1 MAIIVSSSARSM
13 PFILAI
19 TNHVY
24 RRQVVSA
31 LKTTAAAARRRH
43 TTFAMLLAFVTL
55 LLVLATRP
63 AQCHQ
68 QQSYDVVRNFHAAA
82 DGKTDDAKVNAKKN
96 ALLLASTSTPS
107 IPAFLLGL
115 VTIVAAK
122 TRRSWRHGRRR
133 AATRPGQSWS
143 SREDGRSC

>member
-1 MAIIVSSSARSM
+1 MAIIVSSSARSTL
-13 PFILAI
+13 FILSSI

-82 DGKTDDAKVNAKKN
+82 DGKTDDAKVNANGRKKKEKASI
-96 ALLLASTSTPS
+96 ALLLPH
-107 IPAFLLGL
+107 PFLLGF
-115 VTIVAAK
+115 
-122 TRRSWRHGRRR
+122 
-133 AATRPGQSWS
+133 
-143 SREDGRSC
+143 

>member
-1 MAIIVSSSARSM
+1 MAIIVSSSARSTL
-13 PFILAI
+13 FILSSI

-31 LKTTAAAARRRH
+31 LKTTAAAARRH
-43 TTFAMLLAFVTL
+43 TAFAMLLAFVTL

-63 AQCHQ
+63 AQCH

>member
-13 PFILAI
+13 PFILSSI

-24 RRQVVSA
+24 RRQVSA
-31 LKTTAAAARRRH
+31 LKTTAAAARRH

-82 DGKTDDAKVNAKKN
+82 DGKTDDAKVNAKKKKRYC
-96 ALLLASTSTPS
+96 LLL
-107 IPAFLLGL
+107 LLPH
-115 VTIVAAK
+115 
-122 TRRSWRHGRRR
+122 RS
-133 AATRPGQSWS
+133 RPFFW
-143 SREDGRSC
+143 DL